1 MQAYSKLFTSI
12 LDSTIWSESVTTK
25 IMWVTML
32 AMTDSAGCV
41 FASVPGLAKRAG
53 VSISEGETALKCF
66 LSPDP
71 YSRTKEHEGR
81 RIKEIDGGWQLLNYD
96 KYSQAKS
103 REHRNEY
110 QRLQMR
116 ARREKAKAKQEAANA
131 YRDELEARREGDPA
145 KAAKQRALH
154 SVSPS

>member
-1 MQAYSKLFTSI
+1 MMLSVKKITIDKVITMQSFSKLFSSI

-25 IMWVTML
+25 IVWVTML
-32 AMTDSAGCV
+32 AMTDSLGCV
-41 FASVPGLAKRAG
+41 YASIPGLGKRAG
-53 VSISEGETALKCF
+53 VSLNEAEAALKCF

-71 YSRTKEHEGR
+71 YSRSKEHEGR

-103 REHRNEY
+103 REQRNEY

-116 ARREKAKAKQEAANA
+116 ARRERAKAKQQETST
-131 YRDELEARREGDPA
+131 L
-145 KAAKQRALH
+145 
-154 SVSPS
+154 

>member
-1 MQAYSKLFTSI
+1 MQSYSKLFSSI

-53 VSISEGETALKCF
+53 VTIGEGETALKCF
-66 LSPDP
+66 MSPDP
-71 YSRTKEHEGR
+71 YSRTKDHEGR

-103 REHRNEY
+103 REQRNEY

-116 ARREKAKAKQEAANA
+116 ARREKAKARQEAANA
-131 YRDELEARREGDPA
+131 YREELESRREGDPERT
-145 KAAKQRALH
+145 AKQRALH
-154 SVSPS
+154 VVASS